1 MFMILKNNTLNTTI
15 YTLDQEDSFRIK
27 IINILNAV
35 FIFFATFYLLYFFS
49 QKEWVSFCSISVIIT
64 FFVLSTYF
72 NYVKKHLLSKIL
84 LIVATQ
90 LGNFVF
96 SLYLGYGTGVHLYN
110 LTAPLITLLIF
121 NFQSKSKIYTPLFIN
136 LLNIIVQIYIFQN
149 HLIAPIRLH
158 PIFVSYFYDLNV
170 IGTLISLT
178 ILTYYFASTNNKI
191 TSLLKIQNKSLIK
204 TLNEK
209 ELLLAELHHRVKNNL
224 AQISA
229 ILNLQVYNI
238 EEPTAQTELINT
250 QKRIKSIAQIQE
262 FIYQNDTI
270 TSISISEQISML
282 LENDSKVLN
291 INYNNNGNN
300 INLDINI
307 ALPFHLLVHELLLY
321 VETQISNQTEIDI
334 QLIQKEKNIEVQF
347 VINQK
352 IDDLIHNSTSKD
364 IVEALVYQLKGN
376 LTYHLSKDKSTFSFN
391 FQTNTTKL

>member
-1 MFMILKNNTLNTTI
+1 MILKNSTFVSNI
-15 YTLDQEDSFRIK
+15 YTEHQEDSFRIK
-27 IINILNAV
+27 IINILNGV

-49 QKEWVSFCSISVIIT
+49 QKEWTSFLSILGIILC
-64 FFVLSTYF
+64 FVASSYF
-72 NYVKKHLLSKIL
+72 NYIQKHLTSKIL

-121 NFQSKSKIYTPLFIN
+121 NFQNKSKIYTTLFIN
-136 LLNIIVQIYIFQN
+136 LLNIIIQIYVFQN
-149 HLIAPIRLH
+149 QLIVPIKLN
-158 PIFVSYFYDLNV
+158 PTFVSYFYDLNV

-178 ILTYYFASTNNKI
+178 ILTYYFASTNNTI
-191 TSLLKIQNKSLIK
+191 TTLLKIQNKSLVK

-209 ELLLAELHHRVKNNL
+209 EILLAELHHRVKNNL

-250 QKRIKSIAQIQE
+250 QKRIKTIAQIQE

-270 TSISISEQISML
+270 SNISVSEQISML
-282 LENDSKVLN
+282 LENTGKVLK
-291 INYNNNGNN
+291 INYGKPNYN
-300 INLDINI
+300 INLDINV
-307 ALPFHLLVHELLLY
+307 ALPFHLLIHELLLY

-334 QLIQKEKNIEVQF
+334 QLIQNDRNIEVQF

-352 IDDLIHNSTSKD
+352 IDDLKHNSTTND
-364 IVEALVYQLKGN
+364 IVEALVYQLKGKI
-376 LTYHLSKDKSTFSFN
+376 TYLLSNNKTTFSIN
-391 FQTNTTKL
+391 FQTHTTQL

>member
-27 IINILNAV
+27 IINILNGV
-35 FIFFATFYLLYFFS
+35 FIFFATFYLLYFLS
-49 QKEWVSFCSISVIIT
+49 QKEWVSFCSISVIIS
-64 FFVLSTYF
+64 FFVLSSYF

-90 LGNFVF
+90 LGNLVF

-121 NFQSKSKIYTPLFIN
+121 NFQSKSKIYTTLFIN

-178 ILTYYFASTNNKI
+178 ILTYYFASTNNTI
-191 TSLLKIQNKSLIK
+191 NSLLKIQNKSLIK

-229 ILNLQVYNI
+229 ILNLQVYNV
-238 EEPTAQTELINT
+238 EEPTAQTELLNT

-282 LENDSKVLN
+282 LENDSKVLK
-291 INYNNNGNN
+291 INYKNTGNDL
-300 INLDINI
+300 NLDINI

-334 QLIQKEKNIEVQF
+334 QLIQNEKNIEVQF

-352 IDDLIHNSTSKD
+352 IDDLKHNSTSKD
-364 IVEALVYQLKGN
+364 IVEALVYQLKGD
-376 LTYHLSKDKSTFSFN
+376 LTYNLSMSKTTFLFN
-391 FQTNTTKL
+391 FQTHTTQL